1 LPNTQPLPSTEYPTH
16 KEQQM
21 SDIKIEVNCETG
33 EVTETP
39 LTAEEIAQRELD
51 AQAAAAKA
59 HEDEVAAAE
68 AAEAKA
74 ALLTKLGITADEAK
88 LLLA

>member
-1 LPNTQPLPSTEYPTH
+1 MGLFKRSTSN
-16 KEQQM
+16 QGDQLM
-21 SDIKIEVNCETG
+21 SETLTKIIVNCETG
-33 EVTETP
+33 VVAEVP
-39 LTAEEIAQRELD
+39 LTGEEIAQREAD
-51 AQAAAAKA
+51 AQTAAAKA
-59 HEDEVAAAE
+59 HEDEVAATA